1 MSKGLK
7 KGVIGMKLRIITTV
21 ILLLLTVTTA
31 CWGQEAGFTENKE
44 AKAYCE
50 TVIGLIANGQNKE
63 AFDLIGTQWIYAPA
77 EVQKAREQSEK
88 EQAVMK
94 ERFGQP
100 VGVKLVKEEEVTGV
114 GLRVTYVL
122 QYEKNLIRW
131 QFIFYKGKDR
141 WLLYSF
147 KWDNAIEA
155 LFER

>member
-7 KGVIGMKLRIITTV
+7 KGMIRMKFKIMTTV
-21 ILLLLTVTTA
+21 ILLLLTVATA
-31 CWGQEAGFTENKE
+31 CWGSEAGFTDSKA
-44 AKAYCE
+44 AKTYCE
-50 TVIGLIANGQNKE
+50 AVLSRIVNGQNKE
-63 AFDLIGTQWIYAPA
+63 AFDLIGTQWLYDAA

-88 EQAVMK
+88 EQAVVK

-100 VGVKLVKEEEVTGV
+100 VGIKLAKEEEAAGI
-114 GLRVTYVL
+114 GLRVTYVI

-131 QFIFYKGKDR
+131 QFIFYKAKDR

-155 LFER
+155 LFEK